1 MATGWPPVFSMS
13 ITPFTDDG
21 RLDEGLLRAHL
32 QYMAAGGVGIYLCS
46 QGSGEGD
53 LLTPREKLRMYEIG
67 AEELKGKS
75 AIHAAGI
82 GLSHS
87 TDEILALA
95 KGAAAAGVDA
105 IYLLGPRTGAVPVR
119 ADELDAYYR
128 TMLEAIPCDV
138 VISSNA
144 SLMGYG
150 LAPPLVEKLVRE
162 YEHVKGLLIAD
173 NVGPMVT
180 QVARYRASLGNRVEI
195 RIGMTQ
201 LALTAHALGA
211 DGLLCFEPNIA
222 PRLCAGVWEALA
234 SGDGHALIDR
244 FALLLRLNLACSRYG
259 NPRSLKDGMTAL
271 GLNGGALRH
280 PYLHLS
286 KEEQAELKADLEAL
300 NLGAIESFG

>member
-1 MATGWPPVFSMS
+1 MS
-13 ITPFTDDG
+13 VTPFTNDG

-32 QYMAAGGVGIYLCS
+32 QFMAEGGVGVYLCS

-53 LLTPREKLRMYEIG
+53 LLTREEKLRMYEIG
-67 AEELKGKS
+67 AEELKGKT

-87 TDEILALA
+87 TDEIVSLAT
-95 KGAAAAGVDA
+95 GAAAAGVDA

-119 ADELDAYYR
+119 ADELETYYR
-128 TMLEAIPCDV
+128 TLLDAIPCHV

-144 SLMGYG
+144 SLAGYG
-150 LAPPLVEKLVRE
+150 LPPALVESLVRD
-162 YEHVKGLLIAD
+162 YDHVKGILIAD
-173 NVGPMVT
+173 AVGTMVT
-180 QVARYRASLGNRVEI
+180 QVSRYKASVGDRVEI

-201 LALTAHALGA
+201 LAITAHALGA

-222 PRLCAGVWEALA
+222 PRLTASVWDALR
-234 SGDGHALIDR
+234 SGDGHALIER
-244 FALLLRLNLACSRYG
+244 YARLLRLNLACSRYG

-271 GLNGGALRH
+271 GLQGGFLRR

-286 KEEQAELKADLEAL
+286 PAEQAELKADLEAL
-300 NLGAIESFG
+300 NLGDVEAFSSR